1 MRKLVIAIAVLAVA
15 GFAGFWV
22 LTMPG
27 EAVSAVQA
35 SALAK
40 GGDAKRGE
48 TVFFAGGCASCHA
61 TPGQKDKL
69 HLGGGL
75 AMHSPF
81 GTFFA
86 PNISPHNS
94 DGIGNWTLAQFGNA
108 LKAGVAPDGSHYYP
122 AFPYTSYAGMT
133 NEDVRDLFAYMK
145 SLKPVAGR
153 AKPHDM
159 QFPFNIRRGLG
170 LWKLMYLDMSP
181 ITKDPGKSDEWNR
194 GRYLV
199 EALGHCAECHSK
211 RNFMGGIQPQYRYA
225 GGPDPEG
232 KGWVPNMTPHK
243 DGVAGYSVADM
254 AELLKS
260 GMTPEL
266 DSVGA
271 SMGAVIEN
279 TSRLSDADRRA
290 MAVYIKS
297 LPARPSPPRP
307 GKK

>member
-1 MRKLVIAIAVLAVA
+1 MRKFVIAVAILAII
-15 GFAGFWV
+15 GLAGFWV
-22 LTMPG
+22 LTMPR
-27 EAVSAVQA
+27 EAVSATQA
-35 SALAK
+35 ASLEK
-40 GGDAKRGE
+40 GADAKRGE
-48 TVFFAGGCASCHA
+48 AVFYAGGCASCHA
-61 TPGQKDKL
+61 TPNQKDKL

-81 GTFFA
+81 GTFYA
-86 PNISPHNS
+86 PNISPHKS
-94 DGIGNWTLAQFGNA
+94 DGIGSWTLAQFANA

-122 AFPYTSYAGMT
+122 AFPYTSYAKMT
-133 NEDVRDLFAYMK
+133 NEDVRDLFAFMK
-145 SLKPVAGR
+145 TLKPVSGR
-153 AKPHDM
+153 AKPHAM

-170 LWKLMYLDMSP
+170 LWKLMFVDASP
-181 ITKDPGKSDEWNR
+181 IEKDPGKSEEWNR

-211 RNFMGGIQPQYRYA
+211 RNFMGGIEAQYRYA

-243 DGVAGYSVADM
+243 DGIPGYSIADI

-279 TSRLSDADRRA
+279 MSKLSDADRKA
-290 MAVYIKS
+290 MATYIKS

-307 GKK
+307 ARK